1 MSALSPAVSRLLAV
15 ILLVVAVGAVWVLAV
30 EPVTARYEAY
40 ERSIAQSQELLA
52 RHLRIAAARDEL
64 ESQLLELQ
72 RAHAASGRF
81 LEGGS
86 IELVAAEVQNKVKTL
101 IDAHGAS
108 LKSMQALAPEEAGG
122 FRKVTVRVNMTGDT
136 QALQK
141 IIYAVETANPY
152 LFLDNIDVRSRRPRA
167 RRGQAASESDLQIRF
182 DVSGYMRSEA
192 S

>member
-1 MSALSPAVSRLLAV
+1 MSALSPAVGRLLALA
-15 ILLVVAVGAVWVLAV
+15 LLVVAVGAVWVLAV
-30 EPVTARYEAY
+30 APVTARYEAY

-64 ESQLLELQ
+64 ESQLQELR

-81 LEGGS
+81 LDGGS

-108 LKSMQALAPEEAGG
+108 LKSMQALAPEEVGG
-122 FRKVTVRVNMTGDT
+122 FRKVTVRVNLTGDT

-141 IIYAVETANPY
+141 IFYAVETANPY
-152 LFLDNIDVRSRRPRA
+152 LFLDNVDVRSRRPLA

-182 DVSGYMRSEA
+182 DVSGYMRSAA